1 MAVFN
6 IIFNKLNV
14 INILMSIELI
24 LLIVNILFLFLSF
37 FFDDVMGQFFSYI
50 ILVMAASE
58 SALGLALLLNYY
70 RIVGVIDVDYLSILR
85 G

>member
-1 MAVFN
+1 
-6 IIFNKLNV
+6 
-14 INILMSIELI
+14 MSIELI